1 MTPDKTALDV
11 VKMGSGPD
19 LMLLHSLLSDRSAFD
34 RIAPRLAA
42 ERTVWLIN
50 LPGFGASAP
59 AGPGLEQFAD
69 RIAEELP
76 KHGLRAKADLLGN
89 GFGGFVS
96 VALAVRHGTRFGKL
110 MFVDTGAAI
119 PPEGKGAF
127 AVMAEKVE
135 TGGMEAV
142 LPIALQRMF
151 PEDFLAGHPQIA
163 EERKASL
170 RAANPQHFAAACR
183 ALAAF
188 DHRAE
193 IGSIAN
199 PSLVLVGLRDT
210 ATPPA
215 LSYALAKGIP
225 GAQLVEL
232 AHCGHFAP
240 HPGSGSI
247 LAGAEALSGVD
258 RLMADGGH
266 RPPGWKPRIEDDA
279 LLRGE
284 GRFMDDVR
292 EESAAFAHFL
302 RSPHAHARIVSVDTK
317 AALAIPGVLGVV
329 TAAEMKS
336 AGARTITHPVPVPG
350 RGGSKLI
357 APYRPALAE
366 ERVLHVG
373 HPVAMI
379 VAETPELAQDAA
391 ELVGIDYEI
400 LPAVAD
406 IRDAIAP
413 GAPQLWP
420 EAPGNVALDFVAPQ
434 GAAYDVQRQSVD
446 RAFTAAAHVV
456 QVVELNQR
464 IVVASMETRGG
475 TASYDPVSGTYL
487 LRAPSQS
494 AKILRDQLVGCLDI
508 PLDRLRVLS
517 GDVGGAFGMKT
528 AAYPE
533 YVALL
538 VGAKLLG
545 RPLHWMSSRAES
557 LLSDNQARD
566 TVTTARLALDAD
578 GRFLALDVSAIA
590 AVGAFLSSHGASIA
604 SNNFARCF
612 PTMYDIPHI
621 AVDVRCV
628 FTNTVQM
635 GPYRGAGR
643 PEANY
648 AVERLIEEAARVTGI
663 DPLDLRRRNLIPRS
677 KIPYASAVE
686 TRFDSGDFER
696 LLDKALDRADYAGFA
711 GRRAQS
717 SATGKLRGLGV
728 SCFLEH
734 AGGVPGD
741 EAGVRF
747 PGNETLAVALGMHPS
762 GQGHASLY
770 RRLAAHLLGIDE
782 TRVVVHQGDTKLD
795 INGYAAV
802 ASRSTT
808 ATGSALVRTI
818 ELVIEKGRR
827 LASQLMEASEADIE
841 YADGSFRVAGTD
853 RRLSLFEVADR
864 AKSLEETLD
873 TKGQATVPQTFPN
886 GCHIAEVEIDPE
898 TGVVT
903 LASYVAVDDCGNV
916 LDPVLVEGQIHGG
929 IAQGVGQALWEEV
942 VFDRQSAQLLTG
954 SFMDYAMPRADD
966 LPMFETASHPVPCTT
981 NPLGVKG
988 TGEAGT
994 TGALA
999 AVMNAIAHAIPGQA
1013 GAALTMPATAEK
1025 VWRALRA

>member
-1 MTPDKTALDV
+1 
-11 VKMGSGPD
+11 
-19 LMLLHSLLSDRSAFD
+19 
-34 RIAPRLAA
+34 
-42 ERTVWLIN
+42 
-50 LPGFGASAP
+50 
-59 AGPGLEQFAD
+59 
-69 RIAEELP
+69 
-76 KHGLRAKADLLGN
+76 
-89 GFGGFVS
+89 
-96 VALAVRHGTRFGKL
+96 
-110 MFVDTGAAI
+110 
-119 PPEGKGAF
+119 
-127 AVMAEKVE
+127 
-135 TGGMEAV
+135 
-142 LPIALQRMF
+142 
-151 PEDFLAGHPQIA
+151 
-163 EERKASL
+163 
-170 RAANPQHFAAACR
+170 
-183 ALAAF
+183 
-188 DHRAE
+188 
-193 IGSIAN
+193 
-199 PSLVLVGLRDT
+199 
-210 ATPPA
+210 
-215 LSYALAKGIP
+215 
-225 GAQLVEL
+225 
-232 AHCGHFAP
+232 
-240 HPGSGSI
+240 
-247 LAGAEALSGVD
+247 
-258 RLMADGGH
+258 MADGGH
-266 RPPGWKPRIEDDA
+266 RPADWKPRIEDPA

-292 EESAAFAHFL
+292 EKNAAFVHFL
-302 RSPHAHARIVSVDTK
+302 RSPHAHARIASIDTS
-317 AALAIPGVLGVV
+317 AARALPGVLGVV
-329 TAAEMKS
+329 TADDLKNE
-336 AGARTITHPVPVPG
+336 GARTITYPVPVPG

-366 ERVLHVG
+366 GRVLHVG
-373 HPVAMI
+373 HPVAMV
-379 VAETPELAQDAA
+379 VAETPEIAQDAA
-391 ELVGIDYEI
+391 ELVQVAYEQ

-413 GAPQLWP
+413 AAPQLWP
-420 EAPGNVALDFVAPQ
+420 EAPGNIALDFVAPQ
-434 GAAYDVQRQSVD
+434 GAAYDVQRQAVD
-446 RAFTAAAHVV
+446 RAFAAAAHVV
-456 QVVELNQR
+456 QVTELNQR

-475 TASYDPVSGTYL
+475 TASYDAKAGIYL

-508 PLDRLRVLS
+508 PLERLRVLS

-528 AAYPE
+528 GAYPE
-533 YVALL
+533 YVAML
-538 VGAKLLG
+538 VAAKLLG
-545 RPLHWMSSRAES
+545 RPLHWISSRAES
-557 LLSDNQARD
+557 FLTDNQARD

-612 PTMYDIPHI
+612 PTMYDIPHV

-648 AVERLIEEAARVTGI
+648 AVERLIEQAAKVTGI
-663 DPLDLRRRNLIPRS
+663 DALELRRRNLIPRA
-677 KIPYASAVE
+677 KIPYASALE
-686 TRFDSGDFER
+686 TSFDSGDFEG
-696 LLDKALDRADYAGFA
+696 LLDKALEQADYAGFA
-711 GRRAQS
+711 GRRRQS
-717 SATGKLRGLGV
+717 ETNGKRRGLGI

-747 PGNETLAVALGMHPS
+747 PGSGTLAVALGMHPS

-782 TRVVVHQGDTKLD
+782 TTVVVHQGDTNLD
-795 INGYAAV
+795 IQGYAAV

-818 ELVIEKGRR
+818 ELVIEKGRK

-841 YADGSFRVAGTD
+841 YAHGVFRVAGTD
-853 RRLSLFEVADR
+853 RRLSLFEVSER
-864 AKSLEETLD
+864 AKTLNDTLD

-886 GCHIAEVEIDPE
+886 GCHIAEVEIDPD

-903 LASYVAVDDCGNV
+903 LAAYTAVDDCGNI

-942 VFDRQSAQLLTG
+942 VFERESAQILTG
-954 SFMDYAMPRADD
+954 SFMDYTMPRADD
-966 LPMFETASHPVPCTT
+966 LPMFVTASHPVPCTT

-999 AVMNAIAHAIPGQA
+999 AVMNAIAHAIPGPA
-1013 GAALTMPATAEK
+1013 GARLTMPATPEK
-1025 VWRALRA
+1025 VWRALRS